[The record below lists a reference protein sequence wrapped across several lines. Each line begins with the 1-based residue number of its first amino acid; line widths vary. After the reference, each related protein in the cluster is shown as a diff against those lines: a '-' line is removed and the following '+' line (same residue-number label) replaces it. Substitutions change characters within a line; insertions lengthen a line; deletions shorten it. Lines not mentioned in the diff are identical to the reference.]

1 MAIELLSTEVSA
13 TPYSE
18 EGVFNNPLCFA
29 FDGVMGGVQERKLY
43 LKNTSSTSVTVSVE
57 VINAVANDPY
67 SIYLSANETIWT
79 VETPKLTGVVI
90 PGNSGVQF
98 FYIKME
104 VTPDSEISSYRQL
117 QLRVEEEV

>member
-1 MAIELLSTEVSA
+1 
-13 TPYSE
+13 
-18 EGVFNNPLCFA
+18 
-29 FDGVMGGVQERKLY
+29 
-43 LKNTSSTSVTVSVE
+43 
-57 VINAVANDPY
+57 
-67 SIYLSANETIWT
+67 